1 MSRKVCVIG
10 AGASGLVTVK
20 ALSAEGVALDCFELG
35 SDIGGLWR
43 YGNDSGRSPIYRGL
57 YVNTSKRRMQLSD
70 FPMPR
75 HWPPFP
81 HHSQI
86 WQYLSAYADHFGL
99 RPRITFRTSVER
111 VEPLDDGRA
120 GYAVTTRHRESGA
133 TRTEVYR
140 GVVVCNGHHWS
151 PRQVRFPGS
160 FAGKQLHAYD
170 YDTPEP
176 FAGKRVLVV
185 GIGNSAVDI
194 AVESSYVAAR
204 TLLSTRRSAWIV
216 PRFAFGR
223 PIDELD
229 RPASRHLPLWLKRLL
244 YHGVLRASIGDQRGY
259 GIPRPRHRL
268 LHAHPTL
275 SSALLERAA
284 LGAVVVKPDIG
295 ELCGDRV
302 RFADGSEEPVDV
314 LIAAAGYTIAFPFFA
329 PSVLAAPDNQV
340 ALYHRV
346 VHPDLP
352 GLSFVGL
359 VQVIGSLLPV
369 AELQARWVAGLL
381 SGRLGLP
388 DRATMLRVIAEDQ
401 RALRRRFT
409 DSSRH
414 TIEVD
419 YWPYLHTL
427 RQALRGELDR
437 PHGATA

>member
-1 MSRKVCVIG
+1 MY
-10 AGASGLVTVK
+10 AGLT
-20 ALSAEGVALDCFELG
+20 
-35 SDIGGLWR
+35 
-43 YGNDSGRSPIYRGL
+43 
-57 YVNTSKRRMQLSD
+57 
-70 FPMPR
+70 
-75 HWPPFP
+75 H
-81 HHSQI
+81 
-86 WQYLSAYADHFGL
+86 
-99 RPRITFRTSVER
+99 
-111 VEPLDDGRA
+111 
-120 GYAVTTRHRESGA
+120 
-133 TRTEVYR
+133 TEVYR

-160 FAGKQLHAYD
+160 FTGEPLHAYD
-170 YDTPEP
+170 YDAPEP
-176 FAGKRVLVV
+176 FAGKQVLVV

-204 TLLSTRRSAWIV
+204 ALLSTRRSAWV
-216 PRFAFGR
+216 LPRFAFGR

-244 YHGVLRASIGDQRGY
+244 YHGVLRASIGDQRRY

-284 LGAVVVKPDIG
+284 LGAVVVKPDIT
-295 ELCGDRV
+295 ELCGNRV

-314 LIAAAGYTIAFPFFA
+314 LIAATGYAIAFPFFD
-329 PSVLAAPDNQV
+329 PGVLAVPDNQV

-346 VHPDLP
+346 VHPDLA
-352 GLSFVGL
+352 GLYFIGL

-388 DRATMLRVIAEDQ
+388 DRATMLHVIVEEQ

-414 TIEVD
+414 TIELD

-437 PHGATA
+437 ARGATAS